1 MGLLSKSD
9 QTDTDNNPTTSVSES
24 SFCVTEKFWSYIKSI
39 KTNGSGV
46 GTLMVNDLGI
56 LSAKA
61 KAEALSDQY
70 RSVFT
75 YEDVSNIPQPAR
87 NQFPTID
94 ELNFDVHGID
104 KLLKNINIKKASGP
118 DGIPSQVLRDFSEE
132 LAPVITSLF
141 TQSLSSGNL
150 PTDWLTANITALF
163 KKGKKSDPANYR
175 PVSLTSV
182 TCKLLEHILF
192 RHLMNH
198 LEKYDILSS
207 FQHGFRANHSCD
219 SQLLITA
226 EDLARNLD
234 HGLQTDVL
242 ILDFQKAFDKVPH
255 QRLIQKLSCYGV
267 RGKILDWITHWLT
280 SRTQCVVVDG
290 ETSQPVHVQ
299 SGVPQGTVLGPLMFL
314 IYINDISNNID
325 TNTKIRL
332 FADDCVLYRIV
343 RSNTD
348 TEYLQKDLN
357 ALTDWASTWQMSF
370 NTAKCNILRITTKKN
385 PIIHNYK
392 MEKNPLDTVRHHSYL
407 GIELTHAGI

>member
-1 MGLLSKSD
+1 MSDHRVVTAEVNVKPRPHKKPPRKVYLFKKMNVAQMKQDALNLREQYLSQSVESTHINVNWETFKSKVTNIISDNVPVKTIRDKWDVPWMTPSIKRLIRKKHRVYKISKKYNTDENRSKFKNLRKLVQRKMQSAKNSYLMGLLSKSD
-9 QTDTDNNPTTSVSES
+9 QTDTDNKSTTSVSEG
-24 SFCVTEKFWSYIKSI
+24 SFCVTKKFWSYIKSI

-46 GTLMVNDLGI
+46 GTLMVNDLEI
-56 LSAKA
+56 SSAKA

-75 YEDVSNIPQPAR
+75 NEDVSNIPQPAR

-198 LEKYDILSS
+198 LEKI
-207 FQHGFRANHSCD
+207 
-219 SQLLITA
+219 
-226 EDLARNLD
+226 
-234 HGLQTDVL
+234 
-242 ILDFQKAFDKVPH
+242 
-255 QRLIQKLSCYGV
+255 
-267 RGKILDWITHWLT
+267 
-280 SRTQCVVVDG
+280 
-290 ETSQPVHVQ
+290 
-299 SGVPQGTVLGPLMFL
+299 
-314 IYINDISNNID
+314 
-325 TNTKIRL
+325 
-332 FADDCVLYRIV
+332 
-343 RSNTD
+343 
-348 TEYLQKDLN
+348 
-357 ALTDWASTWQMSF
+357 
-370 NTAKCNILRITTKKN
+370 
-385 PIIHNYK
+385 
-392 MEKNPLDTVRHHSYL
+392 
-407 GIELTHAGI
+407 